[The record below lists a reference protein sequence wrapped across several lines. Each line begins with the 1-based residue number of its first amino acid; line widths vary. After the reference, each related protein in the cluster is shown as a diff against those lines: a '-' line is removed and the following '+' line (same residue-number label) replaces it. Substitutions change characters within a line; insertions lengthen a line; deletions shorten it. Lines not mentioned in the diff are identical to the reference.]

1 MSISDVASM
10 VGGAFL
16 GAPVSEILKLVIEEA
31 KKVKDFKPLSQ
42 DLASTME
49 RLVPRFKEVDS
60 MQQRCNGDL
69 IALIKTLERAE
80 KMVSKCSGVKWYS
93 ISKKALYTREIKEI
107 NQEFLKF
114 CQIELQ
120 LIQHRNQLQSMQ
132 SMASVTMNIDLLKE
146 FATNFPPCICHGCN
160 SVTEHGRL
168 EPISSIDEV
177 ENHVS
182 NSRGKLHKSYY
193 MDYCYVCKDIIISTA
208 QRIEFNEH
216 PFWLEKY
223 CACHDIDGTPKCC
236 SCERLEPKET
246 NYVMLGD
253 GRWICLECNESS
265 IMDTYECQPL
275 HYEIREFFKGLNM
288 EIEKQF
294 PLVLVEKQALN
305 TAEEEDKIGHHHEV
319 STRGCCFSEEV
330 IITSVL
336 RRPKMQSNN
345 MLIEEIENVRTVGE
359 SKIILV
365 MILYGLPRLVT
376 GSILAHEMMHAWL
389 RINGYR
395 DLEPDVEE
403 GLCQVVAHMWLESQ
417 TYASTN
423 GAAASSS
430 ASSSSSHMRV
440 NTTNEPMFEEKL
452 VEFCKNHI
460 EKDDSPLYGL
470 GFKRVH
476 EMVTNSSLH
485 QTLRGFPSRKLKTE
499 RQVQILE
506 SNRRTFSNFKGS

>member
-49 RLVPRFKEVDS
+49 RLVPIFKEIDS
-60 MQQRCNGDL
+60 MQQRCNGEL
-69 IALIKTLERAE
+69 IVLIKTLERAE
-80 KMVSKCSGVKWYS
+80 KM
-93 ISKKALYTREIKEI
+93 
-107 NQEFLKF
+107 
-114 CQIELQ
+114 
-120 LIQHRNQLQSMQ
+120 
-132 SMASVTMNIDLLKE
+132 
-146 FATNFPPCICHGCN
+146 
-160 SVTEHGRL
+160 
-168 EPISSIDEV
+168 
-177 ENHVS
+177 
-182 NSRGKLHKSYY
+182 
-193 MDYCYVCKDIIISTA
+193 IISTA

-345 MLIEEIENVRTVGE
+345 MLIEEIETVRTVGK
-359 SKIILV
+359 SKIISV
-365 MILYGLPRLVT
+365 MILYGLPR
-376 GSILAHEMMHAWL
+376 
-389 RINGYR
+389 
-395 DLEPDVEE
+395 DLEPEVEE

-430 ASSSSSHMRV
+430 ASSSSHMRV

-452 VEFCKNHI
+452 VEFCKKHI

>member
-1 MSISDVASM
+1 M

-49 RLVPRFKEVDS
+49 RLVPIFKEIDS
-60 MQQRCNGDL
+60 MQQRCNGEL
-69 IALIKTLERAE
+69 IVLIKTLERAE
-80 KMVSKCSGVKWYS
+80 KMVS
-93 ISKKALYTREIKEI
+93 
-107 NQEFLKF
+107 
-114 CQIELQ
+114 
-120 LIQHRNQLQSMQ
+120 
-132 SMASVTMNIDLLKE
+132 
-146 FATNFPPCICHGCN
+146 
-160 SVTEHGRL
+160 
-168 EPISSIDEV
+168 
-177 ENHVS
+177 
-182 NSRGKLHKSYY
+182 NSRAKLH
-193 MDYCYVCKDIIISTA
+193 MEHCYVCKDIIISTA
-208 QRIEFNEH
+208 QRIEYNEH

-223 CACHDIDGTPKCC
+223 CACHDFDGTPKCC

-246 NYVMLGD
+246 NYVIIGD

-265 IMDTYECQPL
+265 IRDTYECQPL
-275 HYEIREFFKGLNM
+275 HFEIREFFKGLNM

-330 IITSVL
+330 SRI
-336 RRPKMQSNN
+336 PKMQSNN
-345 MLIEEIENVRTVGE
+345 MLIEEIETVRPVGE
-359 SKIILV
+359 SKIISV

-430 ASSSSSHMRV
+430 ASSSSHMRV

-452 VEFCKNHI
+452 VEFCKKHI

-470 GFKRVH
+470 GFNRVH